1 MPPSENQCS
10 FHIESV
16 SSGSGQQPFLNGDKP
31 SFVPPPPALG
41 LNGHIDGQLKGWR
54 ETLNDDDF
62 AVLALRNLIFD
73 ICDQNGGGHGGS
85 AIGMAAIGVALYK
98 HVMRYNPNNPSWF
111 DRDRF
116 VLSNGHTAMFLYALN
131 YLVGYDNFSMDE
143 IRGYGSAKTNGYKTI
158 CHAHP
163 EIEVPGVE
171 VTTGP
176 LGQGIANAVGLA
188 IASKHLAAR
197 YNQPGLDVVQ
207 SRIYCMTGDGC
218 LMEGVALEAI
228 SLAGSMQLDNLVLIY
243 DNNQVTCDGPLDWI
257 NTEDVNA
264 KMRASGWHVLE
275 IADGNHDVS
284 AVVSALRFAK
294 SLKGKPVFI
303 NIRTVIGL
311 GTNVAG
317 TFKAHHGAFDAESV
331 ALSKRLAGQD
341 PTATHQVP
349 QPSLDYFRERKTRG
363 KELEE
368 EWNSMLQKYA
378 SAYPEKSLEFH
389 GARNGDR
396 GTEAPQML
404 SEIEAGQFEGL
415 ATREVNGVLLEK
427 LWKSCPTL
435 FGGGADLVNSN
446 KVSYLEADVCH
457 PSVSYAGRY
466 IRYGI
471 REHAMAAIS
480 NGLAAYGPGTLLPIT
495 ATFFMFY
502 LYAAPGVRMG
512 ALSHLPVIHI
522 ATHDS
527 FAEGQNGPT
536 HQPVEIDS
544 LYRAMPNLA
553 YIRPCDAEETIGSW
567 MLALNNREGPTMLSL
582 GRDPTGAV
590 PSTDRF
596 EVAKGA
602 YVIEDVA
609 GAKLTLASCGTNL
622 HYAVE
627 AAKTLSTCGVP
638 TRVVSC
644 PSFTHFDQQSKQYRR
659 SVFPTDGTPI
669 VSVEEYVA
677 TTWARYVTASISMVS
692 YGYSASNP
700 SNYDRFELD
709 SKGIVKRVRRYLDDL
724 GEENARMAGWR
735 QI

>member
-54 ETLNDDDF
+54 ETLNDDDL
-62 AVLALRNLIFD
+62 AVHALRNLIFD
-73 ICDQNGGGHGGS
+73 ICNQNGGGHGGS

-98 HVMRYNPNNPSWF
+98 HVMRYNRNNPSWF

-163 EIEVPGVE
+163 GIEVPGVE

-197 YNQPGLDVVQ
+197 YNQLGLDVVQ

-341 PTATHQVP
+341 PIATHQVP
-349 QPSLDYFRERKTRG
+349 QPSLEYFRERKTRG

-427 LWKSCPTL
+427 LWKCSGNPARL
-435 FGGGADLVNSN
+435 YLAGA
-446 KVSYLEADVCH
+446 
-457 PSVSYAGRY
+457 PISYAGRY

-471 REHAMAAIS
+471 REHAMTAIS

-553 YIRPCDAEETIGSW
+553 YIRPCDAEETIG
-567 MLALNNREGPTMLSL
+567 
-582 GRDPTGAV
+582 
-590 PSTDRF
+590 
-596 EVAKGA
+596 VAKGA

-627 AAKTLSTCGVP
+627 AAKTLSSSGVP

-659 SVFPTDGTPI
+659 SVFPTDGPPI

-700 SNYDRFELD
+700 SSYDRFELD

>member
-1 MPPSENQCS
+1 
-10 FHIESV
+10 
-16 SSGSGQQPFLNGDKP
+16 
-31 SFVPPPPALG
+31 
-41 LNGHIDGQLKGWR
+41 
-54 ETLNDDDF
+54 
-62 AVLALRNLIFD
+62 
-73 ICDQNGGGHGGS
+73 
-85 AIGMAAIGVALYK
+85 
-98 HVMRYNPNNPSWF
+98 MR
-111 DRDRF
+111 
-116 VLSNGHTAMFLYALN
+116 HTAMFLYALN
-131 YLVGYDNFSMDE
+131 YLVGYDNFSMDK

-257 NTEDVNA
+257 NNEDVNA

-446 KVSYLEADVCH
+446 KVPYLEAD
-457 PSVSYAGRY
+457 
-466 IRYGI
+466 
-471 REHAMAAIS
+471 
-480 NGLAAYGPGTLLPIT
+480 
-495 ATFFMFY
+495 
-502 LYAAPGVRMG
+502 AAPGVRMG
-512 ALSHLPVIHI
+512 SLSHLPVIHI

-596 EVAKGA
+596 KVAKGA